1 MWKNWMILN
10 LHKNYLWSRPRRQW
24 TAWPYLMSG
33 SRTHHVLL
41 LQSAGSPR
49 FPCGVSRPGNHG
61 NRYHLHFHQNCRY
74 FNTTQQSMGPS
85 NGPPSLWPVATWCR
99 RWYRSKN
106 EVVVVNTC
114 YIDYWGFPAPAKD
127 LNPEALVWQSL
138 HHRFSHNLKS
148 HRRPQDTI
156 QRWAQKH
163 MAKYDN
169 HVICEGDFNSVW
181 DVRED
186 EEGRGSTEEV
196 ATSSHSGSGQVE

>member
-114 YIDYWGFPAPAKD
+114 YIDYWGFPRPGQGPEPRSACLTKSAPLPLSQYQVPATPTGYYPA
-127 LNPEALVWQSL
+127 LGSEA
-138 HHRFSHNLKS
+138 H
-148 HRRPQDTI
+148 
-156 QRWAQKH
+156 
-163 MAKYDN
+163 
-169 HVICEGDFNSVW
+169 
-181 DVRED
+181 
-186 EEGRGSTEEV
+186 
-196 ATSSHSGSGQVE
+196 GQIW